1 MLALGH
7 AKDLWHGEVTSLFR
21 KLTDDGWNF
30 YTSDYVLDE
39 LITLLFRKEHYN
51 EAVRF
56 MKSIFLAS
64 DSGRINILKITSE
77 HFSEAW
83 TLREK
88 LDDKPKISFTD
99 LTSAV
104 VMESN
109 KIRTVLTEDD
119 HFLQI
124 GYDLMKIPDI
134 S

>member
-1 MLALGH
+1 MMG
-7 AKDLWHGEVTSLFR
+7 G
-21 KLTDDGWNF
+21 
-30 YTSDYVLDE
+30 
-39 LITLLFRKEHYN
+39 
-51 EAVRF
+51 
-56 MKSIFLAS
+56 IFLAS

-83 TLREK
+83 KLREK

-99 LTSAV
+99 LTSVV
-104 VMESN
+104 VM
-109 KIRTVLTEDD
+109 KAKDIQTVLSEDD